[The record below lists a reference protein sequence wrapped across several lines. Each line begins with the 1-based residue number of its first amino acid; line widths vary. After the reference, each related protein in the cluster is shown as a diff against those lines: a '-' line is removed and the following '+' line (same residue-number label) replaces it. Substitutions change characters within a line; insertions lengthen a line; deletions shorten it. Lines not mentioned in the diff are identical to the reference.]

1 MASTQQEAVS
11 SASPAASL
19 STETNVAS
27 QTELPGNMQPLRCRV
42 AESAWTLE
50 LNGQANV
57 DEGPSR
63 LEGSLMVTFVK
74 KNRKAVVRETQ
85 NISIWKRITRITE
98 SNCQLQTETPKTQT
112 LCLRELLKCSLNS
125 SSLGPW
131 PLPWG
136 PLLLQLLTYC

>member
-19 STETNVAS
+19 STETNVAA

-42 AESAWTLE
+42 AERAWTLE

-63 LEGSLMVTFVK
+63 LEGSLTG
-74 KNRKAVVRETQ
+74 
-85 NISIWKRITRITE
+85 
-98 SNCQLQTETPKTQT
+98 
-112 LCLRELLKCSLNS
+112 LLAC
-125 SSLGPW
+125 
-131 PLPWG
+131 PLYHSHFHQEKQKG
-136 PLLLQLLTYC
+136 SC